1 MHRFNEDGMASMA
14 KSDTNRWIKS
24 SLLHF
29 SGIAARPLHPRSGLE
44 APVDLTKTS
53 PAGRPARGSGAAG
66 GGLPVRRH
74 CAAAVPRCSCQVSIK
89 AMNKR
94 LTGNNPRVGASAPEL
109 NSGDPST
116 GSGDLEISARRLP
129 QSPRLGRPRGDP
141 RRGLRPDGHS

>member
-1 MHRFNEDGMASMA
+1 MHRFNEDGVASMA
-14 KSDTNRWIKS
+14 KSDTGRWIKS

-66 GGLPVRRH
+66 GGLPIRRH
-74 CAAAVPRCSCQVSIK
+74 GAAAVPRCSCQVSIK

-94 LTGNNPRVGASAPEL
+94 LTGNNPCVGASAPEL
-109 NSGDPST
+109 N
-116 GSGDLEISARRLP
+116 
-129 QSPRLGRPRGDP
+129 
-141 RRGLRPDGHS
+141 